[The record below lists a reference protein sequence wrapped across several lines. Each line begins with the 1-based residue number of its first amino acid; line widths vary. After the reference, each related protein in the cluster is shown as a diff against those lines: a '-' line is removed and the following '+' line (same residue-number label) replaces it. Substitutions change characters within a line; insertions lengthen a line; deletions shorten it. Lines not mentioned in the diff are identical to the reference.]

1 MPLIYKIDVLKAL
14 KENGFNT
21 KKIRDEKILS
31 ESTLQRLRRNPATIN
46 SSSIEIICKF
56 LDCQPGDLLE
66 YTKDEPLDD

>member
-14 KENGFNT
+14 KEQGFNT

-46 SSSIEIICKF
+46 GSSIEVICKL

-66 YTKDEPLDD
+66 YIKDEPSDD

>member
-14 KENGFNT
+14 KEKGFNT

-46 SSSIEIICKF
+46 SSSIEVICKL
-56 LDCQPGDLLE
+56 LDCQPGDFME
-66 YTKDEPLDD
+66 YIKDEPSDD